1 MRSSLM
7 AVLLFASFVTPV
19 SLAGQASVSAAA
31 PATSDPQAVALVQH
45 ALAAVVGRAA
55 VSDATLTGTVQRIAG
70 SDDETGTATV
80 TAMAAGNSKLSLSL
94 QAGPNGEVRT
104 ASGGVAAGVW
114 SGTDGVSHAMVEHN
128 LMTDPTWFFPAFT
141 LANIASSQAFV
152 LSYIGPETHDGFSV
166 VHVSVSQTFPSTF
179 GQTGLL
185 LQHLSQMDL
194 YLDPSTLLPAVL
206 AFNIHPDSNALLDIP
221 TEIRFSSY
229 QAVNGIQVP
238 FHVQKYLNGGLILN
252 LQFSNATLNT
262 GLTAASFQ
270 LQ

>member
-1 MRSSLM
+1 MRSLLT
-7 AVLLFASFVTPV
+7 AVLLSACLVIPA
-19 SLAGQASVSAAA
+19 SLAAQASPSASTA
-31 PATSDPQAVALVQH
+31 PAASDAQAVALVQR
-45 ALAAVVGRAA
+45 ALAAVVGSGA
-55 VSDATLTGTVQRIAG
+55 VSDVTLTGTVQTIAG
-70 SDDETGTATV
+70 SDNETGTATA

-104 ASGGVAAGVW
+104 ASGGVTAGVW

-141 LANIASSQAFV
+141 LGNVASSQAFV
-152 LSYIGPETHDGFSV
+152 LSYIGPETHDGLSV
-166 VHVSVSQTFPSTF
+166 VHVSAAQTFPTASP
-179 GQTGLL
+179 L

-194 YLDPSTLLPAVL
+194 YLDPGTLLPVVL
-206 AFNIHPDSNALLDIP
+206 AFNSHPDSNALLDIP

-238 FHVQKYLNGGLILN
+238 FHVQKYLNGGLILD
-252 LQFSNATLNT
+252 LQFSNATLNA